1 MTTELLMSHL
11 DLNNTGR
18 ITENQ
23 FVGAIRRKYSDKSL
37 NDMLR
42 FDLIP
47 LEVLDEANMQPSLSG
62 SMVNLNND
70 RVNSIFNLKSN
81 YIKRISEAL
90 LAYLLARKFEYG
102 NRID

>member
-1 MTTELLMSHL
+1 MITDTLMSHL
-11 DLNNTGR
+11 DLNKTGR

-23 FVGAIRRKYSDKSL
+23 FVSAIRRKYSDKIL

-70 RVNSIFNLKSN
+70 RVNSSF
-81 YIKRISEAL
+81 
-90 LAYLLARKFEYG
+90 
-102 NRID
+102 

>member
-1 MTTELLMSHL
+1 MSHL
-11 DLNNTGR
+11 DLNKTGR

-23 FVGAIRRKYSDKSL
+23 FVSAIRRKYSDKIL

-70 RVNSIFNLKSN
+70 RVNSSF
-81 YIKRISEAL
+81 
-90 LAYLLARKFEYG
+90 
-102 NRID
+102 

>member
-1 MTTELLMSHL
+1 MTTDLLMSHL

-70 RVNSIFNLKSN
+70 KV
-81 YIKRISEAL
+81 YI
-90 LAYLLARKFEYG
+90 
-102 NRID
+102 